1 MDNSELF
8 CPPVEPVHP
17 SPEEEAPVLPPPVVE
32 HAEEAESQEENWSE
46 VTPLLPPKEEEPA
59 KPLLALPA
67 PEDVIEVEI
76 EELPESVPSDPEP
89 TPELIVGGTKTI
101 KCMDGSEFTCSEGT

>member
-17 SPEEEAPVLPPPVVE
+17 SPEEEAPALPTPVVE
-32 HAEEAESQEENWSE
+32 PAEEAESQEENWSE
-46 VTPLLPPKEEEPA
+46 VTPVLPPKEEEPA
-59 KPLLALPA
+59 KPLPALPA

-76 EELPESVPSDPEP
+76 EEL
-89 TPELIVGGTKTI
+89 TI
-101 KCMDGSEFTCSEGT
+101 EE